1 MNMND
6 APSLLRNDLE
16 PGRRWIQLLLEGRK
30 SNRSAIGATVT
41 IQAAG
46 RRQTLPV
53 LSQSSFLSQ
62 SDFRLHFGLDTAAAV
77 DAIEVVWP
85 NGDLEKFPGVAAGRL
100 AVLVEGSGVVKP
112 WPR

>member
-1 MNMND
+1 
-6 APSLLRNDLE
+6 
-16 PGRRWIQLLLEGRK
+16 
-30 SNRSAIGATVT
+30 
-41 IQAAG
+41 
-46 RRQTLPV
+46 V
-53 LSQSSFLSQ
+53 LSQSGFLSQ

>member
-46 RRQTLPV
+46 RRQTC
-53 LSQSSFLSQ
+53 
-62 SDFRLHFGLDTAAAV
+62 RC
-77 DAIEVVWP
+77 
-85 NGDLEKFPGVAAGRL
+85 
-100 AVLVEGSGVVKP
+100 
-112 WPR
+112 